1 MAKDYE
7 KLTLSNDFVFG
18 KVMENKELCRRV
30 LETLL
35 QTEIE
40 LTEYPV
46 REKNIRLST
55 EGKPIRLDIYVK
67 DKEDTLYD
75 AEMQNKNGKSLETI
89 SLPKRSRYYQALMDS
104 ESLRKGIDY
113 HFLSDSYIIFICTF
127 DPFGQGKYL
136 YTFENI
142 CKEDKKLS
150 LNDRTSK
157 LFFNTKAERS
167 SIPENIRNLF
177 DYIED
182 GIIRDELTQD
192 LDMEVEKLR
201 KDEGWWAAYMKTVT
215 WEMDARFE
223 GRHEGIEIGRI
234 EGGIE
239 TLIHTCHNLG
249 TTKEQAKEQLIQQF
263 ALSPQAA
270 EEELGKHWK

>member
-167 SIPENIRNLF
+167 CIPENIRNLF

>member
-1 MAKDYE
+1 
-7 KLTLSNDFVFG
+7 
-18 KVMENKELCRRV
+18 MENKELCRRV

-35 QTEIE
+35 QMEIE

-182 GIIRDELTQD
+182 RIIRDELTQD

-270 EEELGKHWK
+270 EEELCKHWK